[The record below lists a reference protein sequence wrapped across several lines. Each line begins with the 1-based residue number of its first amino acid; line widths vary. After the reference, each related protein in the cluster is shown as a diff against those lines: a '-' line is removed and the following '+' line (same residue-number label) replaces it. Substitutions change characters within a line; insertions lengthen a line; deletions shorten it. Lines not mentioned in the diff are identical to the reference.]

1 MDKINYI
8 VNGITVYTESVIH
21 THHANQELVWLR
33 LRQECD
39 YQLKILA
46 DQEDS
51 K

>member
-1 MDKINYI
+1 MEKINYV
-8 VNGITVYTESVIH
+8 VNGITVYTEAMINS
-21 THHANQELVWLR
+21 HHVNAELLWVR